1 MRRAAV
7 WLAGIAVVATAGT
20 VFAGPDNVVFPPD
33 YRDTMQ
39 VVAVRDHHLGG
50 NSIAVIYANQ
60 IAIDSARLGGDLASG
75 ALFVMEVW
83 SARTENEQL
92 VRDADG
98 RLVQNELRVINM
110 MEKRDGWRA
119 EYPVEWRNGNWEFAS
134 YTGAGEL
141 RDANYQSCFECH
153 KPVGD
158 AGYDFAYVV
167 GAMR

>member
-1 MRRAAV
+1 
-7 WLAGIAVVATAGT
+7 
-20 VFAGPDNVVFPPD
+20 
-33 YRDTMQ
+33 
-39 VVAVRDHHLGG
+39 
-50 NSIAVIYANQ
+50 
-60 IAIDSARLGGDLASG
+60 
-75 ALFVMEVW
+75 MEVW

-110 MEKRDGWRA
+110 MEKRDGWGA